1 MTEDKCYLQPI
12 CCYDNNHGD
21 QALAAAIAGMNR
33 RDDHPLAE
41 AALLGNM
48 NNQQWNNPFAYLIWM
63 MFANRFMGDWGN
75 GFGGQNAQ
83 NVEMQNQLQAIR
95 TQLQDNQNTDCLK
108 GAIMGVDANIRQL
121 SNDLNCDFNS
131 LKDCCCDVRAGIA
144 RFGDQMGYRAEQVI
158 AAMER
163 GNNGILSAVQ
173 NCCCETQK
181 ELLQMKGDI
190 ALQMCQQTNTLQNGQ
205 RDLGQAITQGFAQ
218 VGYQQAQ
225 DKCEI
230 IRAGEVNTQRIMDLL
245 NGHWRDEQAREIQ
258 DLKNENSQL
267 KQTQTLL
274 NAFRN
279 GGCGCGC
286 NNGCGC

>member
-1 MTEDKCYLQPI
+1 M
-12 CCYDNNHGD
+12 G
-21 QALAAAIAGMNR
+21 G
-33 RDDHPLAE
+33 
-41 AALLGNM
+41 
-48 NNQQWNNPFAYLIWM
+48 WNDF
-63 MFANRFMGDWGN
+63 N
-75 GFGGQNAQ
+75 GQGQQ
-83 NVEMQNQLQAIR
+83 NVETQNQLQAIR
-95 TQLQDNQNTDCLK
+95 TQLQDNQNADCIK
-108 GAIMGVDANIRQL
+108 GAVAGVDQNVHELAQLLNI
-121 SNDLNCDFNS
+121 DYNS
-131 LKDCCCDVRAGIA
+131 LKDCCCDIRSGIA

-163 GNNGILSAVQ
+163 GNQGILTAVQ

-181 ELLQMKGDI
+181 ELIRMQGDI
-190 ALQMCQQTNTLQNGQ
+190 KLQVCEQTNTLQNGQ

-225 DKCEI
+225 DKCDI
-230 IRAGEVNTQRIMDLL
+230 IRAGEINTQRIMDLL

-258 DLKNENSQL
+258 DLKTENSQL
-267 KQTQTLL
+267 KQTQILL

>member
-1 MTEDKCYLQPI
+1 MEGKEFCQPI
-12 CCYDNNHGD
+12 CCYDNSSN
-21 QALAAAIAGMNR
+21 ALATAIALLNR
-33 RDDHPLAE
+33 RDEHPLAE
-41 AALLGNM
+41 AALMGNM
-48 NNQQWNNPFAYLIWM
+48 GNQQWNNPFAYLIWM
-63 MFANRFMGDWGN
+63 MFAQRFMGGWNDFN
-75 GFGGQNAQ
+75 GQGQQ
-83 NVEMQNQLQAIR
+83 NVETQNQLQAIR
-95 TQLQDNQNTDCLK
+95 TQLQDNQNADCIK
-108 GAIMGVDANIRQL
+108 GAISGVDQNVRELAQL
-121 SNDLNCDFNS
+121 LNTDYNS
-131 LKDCCCDVRAGIA
+131 LKDCCCDVRSGIA

-163 GNNGILSAVQ
+163 GNRDILAAVQ

-258 DLKNENSQL
+258 DLKAENSQL
-267 KQTQTLL
+267 KQTQTIL

-286 NNGCGC
+286 GCNNGCGC